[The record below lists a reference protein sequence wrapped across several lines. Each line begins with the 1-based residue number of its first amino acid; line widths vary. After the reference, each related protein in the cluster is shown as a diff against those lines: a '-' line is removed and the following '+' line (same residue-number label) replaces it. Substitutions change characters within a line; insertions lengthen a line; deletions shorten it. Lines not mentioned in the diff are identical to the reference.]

1 MPLGLDGRPG
11 SPRGLG
17 VAAALLATYAS
28 DRIVVA
34 GSTLDGR
41 GTISDASHV
50 QVAFGSAGGDL
61 GPLRGLRG
69 TTGQRAFALAANH
82 AGEVAVFC
90 GDASRTRTVWVRR
103 PGSSRF
109 RAALRIAVGRRARG
123 ATVAVGPQGDVLAV
137 WEDDHRV
144 YARHLGR
151 SLHAGAVHRIGD
163 GVQSQLQAAI
173 EDSGRLD
180 IAWETQRVSEGDA
193 AAPTTVRFATAAPG
207 HGFGRQRTVEVV
219 DATGTGHYVSAPGV
233 RLLTAGGRALLAW
246 TGYDGR
252 AIRLRAAAVAG
263 GHRAAAQTLSP
274 AGADA
279 VLGDAGLAP
288 GGAAV
293 VLWRSGVA
301 GADPAGTAKPAVVA
315 VCGPRP
321 MRRSGRPSSSASRAR
336 TCGRRPPGRSTRG
349 RPARWRSTPT
359 SIRDRC
365 APARGPERT
374 RRRARR
380 APRRAP

>member
-207 HGFGRQRTVEVV
+207 HGFGRQRTVEVGR
-219 DATGTGHYVSAPGV
+219 DRHRAL
-233 RLLTAGGRALLAW
+233 RLGAGRAPADRRRAGAAGLDGLR
-246 TGYDGR
+246 GR
-252 AIRLRAAAVAG
+252 AIRRARRRGRRRPPRGGADALAGGRRRRARRRRAGPGRRGRGAVAQRRG
-263 GHRAAAQTLSP
+263 GRRPGRDRQARRGGRMRPAADAAFGAPELVSEPGEDVREAP
-274 AGADA
+274 AGAID
-279 VLGDAGLAP
+279 P
-288 GGAAV
+288 
-293 VLWRSGVA
+293 RSA
-301 GADPAGTAKPAVVA
+301 GALAVYA
-315 VCGPRP
+315 
-321 MRRSGRPSSSASRAR
+321 
-336 TCGRRPPGRSTRG
+336 
-349 RPARWRSTPT
+349 T